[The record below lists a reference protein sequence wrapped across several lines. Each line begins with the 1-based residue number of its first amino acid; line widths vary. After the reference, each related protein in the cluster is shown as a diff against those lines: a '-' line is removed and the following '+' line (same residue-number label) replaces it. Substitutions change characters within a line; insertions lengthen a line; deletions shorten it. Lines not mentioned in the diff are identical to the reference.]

1 LSEVHRRPAA
11 RCVEDIVVYDY
22 QTAKKSAMP
31 KFMIDKLRETFE
43 MQEQAK
49 GRNGIRV
56 QRLLERVRRLEQD
69 SWDKEGAV
77 EDLGSAA

>member
-1 LSEVHRRPAA
+1 
-11 RCVEDIVVYDY
+11 
-22 QTAKKSAMP
+22 MP

-49 GRNGIRV
+49 ERNGIRV